1 MKLKLDENLPAEL
14 LPVLREAGH
23 EADSV
28 HEEALT
34 GAPDPEVLARVR
46 AEGRIFLTMDKGV
59 GDLRVYN
66 PREYLGIILFRPP
79 ASGRRTVYEFV
90 LEHLPGVL
98 DSNLS
103 GRLIV
108 VTGTGIRT
116 R

>member
-14 LPVLREAGH
+14 LAVLREAGH

-28 HEEALT
+28 HDEGLT
-34 GAPDPEVLARVR
+34 GAPDPAVLARVR

-66 PREYLGIILFRPP
+66 PREYPGIILFRPP

-90 LEHLPGVL
+90 LEHLPSIL
-98 DSNLS
+98 RSDLS